1 MSAVRNWAK
10 NQACIPTGIERP
22 RSTDEVAAVVRR
34 AHAAGQRV
42 KAIGAGHSFTAA
54 AMTGGT
60 LISLEHLDRV
70 IDVDAEARRVTVQ
83 AGKTLRALG
92 DELAALGLAMPNLG
106 DINVQSIAGAINTAT
121 HGTGVKLG
129 NISTTIVGME
139 LVDGRGDVVR
149 CDADSNPELLHAA
162 RVGVGALGIATE
174 VTIQCVPAF
183 NLHAHETIEN
193 LDDLLDGFA
202 EFTQSADH
210 AEFFWMP
217 GARRCQVKRN
227 RRTDEPARPPSK
239 LAYVRD
245 KYIAEN
251 LAFDLVCRAGRRFP
265 SFAPKISKLV
275 SGAAG
280 ERDLIDRSDRVF
292 ASPRHVKFVEMEYGI
307 SIDAVPDAV
316 RRVRDLAAS
325 LSFPTLFPVEVRVSA
340 ADDIPLS
347 TGHSRTNG
355 WIAVHQY
362 RGAPYESYFQ
372 GVEAIMNDYDG
383 RPHWGKLHYQ
393 RASTLRDRYPEWGA
407 FHAARARLDPD
418 GTFAND
424 YTDRVLDPVA

>member
-1 MSAVRNWAK
+1 MVAVRNWAK
-10 NQACIPTGIERP
+10 NQACIPSAVERP
-22 RSTDEVAAVVRR
+22 RSTAEISSLVGA
-34 AHAAGQRV
+34 AHAAGSKV
-42 KAIGAGHSFTAA
+42 KALGAGHSFTDA
-54 AMTGGT
+54 AMTSGT
-60 LISLEHLDRV
+60 LISLDRIDRV
-70 IDVDAEARRVTVQ
+70 LDVDVARRRVTVQ

-92 DELAALGLAMPNLG
+92 DELAAVGLAMPNLG

-121 HGTGVKLG
+121 HGTGLELG
-129 NISTTIVGME
+129 NIATTVVGLE

-149 CDADSNPELLHAA
+149 CDDDTNPELLHAA
-162 RVGVGALGIATE
+162 RVGVGAVGIVTQ
-174 VTIQCVPAF
+174 VTIQCVDAF
-183 NLHAHETIEN
+183 DLHARETIEP
-193 LDDLLDGFA
+193 LDDLLDGFEEFMRSA
-202 EFTQSADH
+202 EH

-217 GARRCQVKRN
+217 GSRRCQVKRN
-227 RRTDEPARPPSK
+227 RRTDEPTRPPTR

-245 KYIAEN
+245 KYLAEN
-251 LAFDLVCRAGRRFP
+251 LAFDLVCRTGHRFP
-265 SFAPKISKLV
+265 SFAPRLSKLV

-280 ERDLIDRSDRVF
+280 ERDLVDRSDRVF

-307 SIDAVPDAV
+307 PVGAVPEAV

-347 TGHSRTNG
+347 TGHGRTSG

-372 GVEAIMNDYDG
+372 GVERIMDDYEG

-393 RASTLRDRYPEWGA
+393 RASTLRHRYQEWDV
-407 FHAARARLDPD
+407 FHEARARLDPD
-418 GTFAND
+418 GTFNND
-424 YTDRVLDPVA
+424 YTDRVLDPVG

>member
-1 MSAVRNWAK
+1 MTAVRNWAK
-10 NQACIPTGIERP
+10 NQACVPTAVESP
-22 RSTDEVAAVVRR
+22 RSTDQVASLVRS
-34 AHAAGQRV
+34 AHASHSRV
-42 KAIGAGHSFTAA
+42 KAIGAGHSFTAT
-54 AMTGGT
+54 AMTSGT

-70 IDVDAEARRVTVQ
+70 LDVDVAAGQVTVQ
-83 AGKTLRALG
+83 AGMTLRALG
-92 DELAALGLAMPNLG
+92 DELAAVGLAMPNLG

-121 HGTGVKLG
+121 HGTGLELG
-129 NISTTIVGME
+129 NIATTIVGME
-139 LVDGRGDVVR
+139 MVDGRGDIVR
-149 CDADSNPELLHAA
+149 CDAATNPDLLHAA
-162 RVGVGALGIATE
+162 RVGVGALGIATQ
-174 VTIQCVPAF
+174 VTIQCVPSF
-183 NLHAHETIEN
+183 NLHAHETIEP

-202 EFTQSADH
+202 EFARSAEH

-217 GARRCQVKRN
+217 GTRRCQVKRN
-227 RRTDEPARPPSK
+227 RRTDQPARPPSK
-239 LAYVRD
+239 LTYVRD

-251 LAFDLVCRAGRRFP
+251 LAFDLVCRTGRRFP
-265 SFAPKISKLV
+265 SFAPKVAKLV

-280 ERDLIDRSDRVF
+280 ERELIDRSDRVF

-307 SIDAVPDAV
+307 PIDAVPDAV

-347 TGHSRTNG
+347 TGHGRTNG

-362 RGAPYESYFQ
+362 RGAPYEAYFQ
-372 GVEAIMNDYDG
+372 GVEKIMDDYEG

-393 RASTLRDRYPEWGA
+393 RASTLRGRYPEWDI
-407 FHAARARLDPD
+407 FHTARARLDPD

-424 YTDRVLDPVA
+424 YTDRVLDPVG